1 MLPITCHWQSRFR
14 EIRWW
19 GNFKRSSCRSDT
31 LVFSGSQTCGILL
44 FRTRAESSFGEQK
57 VKDFDRLELDWLL
70 KCKLEELIASVG
82 PMSAKN
88 CEQIVRA
95 ILDRIGGPSF
105 EQLLMRIVET
115 MVPRDGRGPPTN
127 SDEYYFAIRDLFPHV
142 PPENDVLGRRL
153 CFAMRMCVLRIERNP
168 NPTAHRTKYFHAA
181 AERDDTHSK
190 KPSPLQFAARIQ
202 M

>member
-1 MLPITCHWQSRFR
+1 M
-14 EIRWW
+14 
-19 GNFKRSSCRSDT
+19 
-31 LVFSGSQTCGILL
+31 
-44 FRTRAESSFGEQK
+44 
-57 VKDFDRLELDWLL
+57 KDSDRLELDWLL
-70 KCKLEELIASVG
+70 KCKLEELIASVR
-82 PMSAKN
+82 PMSARN

-142 PPENDVLGRRL
+142 PPENDVLGRLL
-153 CFAMRMCVLRIERNP
+153 CFAMRMCVLRIERIPIQPRIEQNI
-168 NPTAHRTKYFHAA
+168 FMLFAA

-190 KPSPLQFAARIQ
+190 KPSPL
-202 M
+202 

>member
-19 GNFKRSSCRSDT
+19 GNFKRSSCRCDT

-57 VKDFDRLELDWLL
+57 VKDSDRLELDWSWADLYVSLCECACCGL
-70 KCKLEELIASVG
+70 K
-82 PMSAKN
+82 
-88 CEQIVRA
+88 
-95 ILDRIGGPSF
+95 RIPI
-105 EQLLMRIVET
+105 Q
-115 MVPRDGRGPPTN
+115 P
-127 SDEYYFAIRDLFPHV
+127 
-142 PPENDVLGRRL
+142 
-153 CFAMRMCVLRIERNP
+153 RIEQNI
-168 NPTAHRTKYFHAA
+168 FMLFAA

>member
-1 MLPITCHWQSRFR
+1 MLA
-14 EIRWW
+14 
-19 GNFKRSSCRSDT
+19 RSDT
-31 LVFSGSQTCGILL
+31 LVFSGSQTCGIIL
-44 FRTRAESSFGEQK
+44 FLTRAESSFGEQK
-57 VKDFDRLELDWLL
+57 VKDSSRLELDWLL
-70 KCKLEELIASVG
+70 KCKLEELIASVR

-142 PPENDVLGRRL
+142 PPENDVWADFYVSL
-153 CFAMRMCVLRIERNP
+153 CGCACCGLKESQSNRALNKNIVMLF
-168 NPTAHRTKYFHAA
+168 AA

-190 KPSPLQFAARIQ
+190 KPSPL
-202 M
+202 

>member
-1 MLPITCHWQSRFR
+1 MLPINCHWQSRFR

-57 VKDFDRLELDWLL
+57 VKDSDRLELDWLL
-70 KCKLEELIASVG
+70 KCKLEELIASIR

-115 MVPRDGRGPPTN
+115 MVPRDGRGPRPTQT
-127 SDEYYFAIRDLFPHV
+127 SITLQSVICFLMCPRKMMSWADSYV
-142 PPENDVLGRRL
+142 SL
-153 CFAMRMCVLRIERNP
+153 CECACCGLKRIPIQPRIEQDI
-168 NPTAHRTKYFHAA
+168 FMLFAA

-190 KPSPLQFAARIQ
+190 KPSPL
-202 M
+202 